1 MSNSQPQNVLTPDS
15 VAMGVIKSVS
25 MLAEHAK
32 NDDRFLGIYIERFGV
47 IPEING
53 MIPQNQEAKANEL
66 DTPKT

>member
-15 VAMGVIKSVS
+15 VAMVVIKSVS

-32 NDDRFLGIYIERFGV
+32 NADRFLEIYIERFGV

-53 MIPQNQEAKANEL
+53 MIPQNQEAKANQL
-66 DTPKT
+66 ATPKT